1 MGHKTLTTTER
12 YVHHCLESLRNR
24 ITALEAFRSER
35 VKDVSQFYHSEGKI
49 KAGSLSY
56 SVDNLLK
63 KLVPEVGIEPTWG
76 GSPAGF

>member
-1 MGHKTLTTTER
+1 M
-12 YVHHCLESLRNR
+12 
-24 ITALEAFRSER
+24 EAFRSER